1 MAALRTPRRVLFASD
16 FSGLDSA
23 WLALQRL
30 KVPAK
35 LQFCSDNDP
44 NCKALLNA
52 LHGPGKFFDEV
63 TDRQPEDELESDVF
77 VFTPPCQ
84 PYSSLGKK
92 KGAGDKRS
100 QAMKS
105 SFQYIKRRRPRLV
118 VFENVRGLTFKKFRP
133 VLLGIHA
140 ALKKL
145 DYVPWLKVLD
155 AAQFKVPQIRRRVFI
170 VAIRKDSCRRAFKWP
185 KPLGEK
191 KLDSVLDPPQ
201 PSELGGRLPKGKRP
215 RELVKDCYKKVWAEG
230 LDPRKVPVAVDIG
243 CTEKFASFGINVSRT
258 LTRARGGTGGFW
270 ISNRS
275 RKTTTN
281 ELIRVSGLWP
291 SELQGWEKHVSK
303 KELGHMLGN
312 TVPVPLIGEVLQAG
326 MYAAGLISAKTDF
339 PVNESQ

>member
-35 LQFCSDNDP
+35 LQFCSDNNP

-52 LHGPGKFFDEV
+52 LHAPCKFFDDV
-63 TDRQPEDELESDVF
+63 TDRQPEEELESDVF

-100 QAMKS
+100 DAMKS

-145 DYVPWLKVLD
+145 DYVSWLKVLD

-170 VAIRKDSCRRAFKWP
+170 VAIRKDSLRRPFKWP

-191 KLDSVLDPPQ
+191 NW
-201 PSELGGRLPKGKRP
+201 RLYWTPCSLR
-215 RELVKDCYKKVWAEG
+215 
-230 LDPRKVPVAVDIG
+230 
-243 CTEKFASFGINVSRT
+243 N
-258 LTRARGGTGGFW
+258 
-270 ISNRS
+270 
-275 RKTTTN
+275 
-281 ELIRVSGLWP
+281 
-291 SELQGWEKHVSK
+291 
-303 KELGHMLGN
+303 
-312 TVPVPLIGEVLQAG
+312 
-326 MYAAGLISAKTDF
+326 
-339 PVNESQ
+339 

>member
-1 MAALRTPRRVLFASD
+1 M
-16 FSGLDSA
+16 
-23 WLALQRL
+23 
-30 KVPAK
+30 
-35 LQFCSDNDP
+35 
-44 NCKALLNA
+44 
-52 LHGPGKFFDEV
+52 
-63 TDRQPEDELESDVF
+63 
-77 VFTPPCQ
+77 
-84 PYSSLGKK
+84 
-92 KGAGDKRS
+92 
-100 QAMKS
+100 
-105 SFQYIKRRRPRLV
+105 
-118 VFENVRGLTFKKFRP
+118 
-133 VLLGIHA
+133 
-140 ALKKL
+140 
-145 DYVPWLKVLD
+145 LD

-303 KELGHMLGN
+303 KELRHMLGN